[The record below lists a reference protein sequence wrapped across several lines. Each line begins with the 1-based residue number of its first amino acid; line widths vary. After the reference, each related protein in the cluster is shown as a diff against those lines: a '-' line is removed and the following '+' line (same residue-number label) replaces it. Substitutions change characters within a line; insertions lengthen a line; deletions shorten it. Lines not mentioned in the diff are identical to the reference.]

1 MTIKRRSVL
10 QGMAGAALLAP
21 SIATQNVAAQ
31 TPSNPKTMS
40 SDVVHMRT
48 MHDVFGAG
56 AIGKEVIAMLLYPG
70 FTALDLVGPHYFLA
84 CMAGAKVHLVTT
96 EKDLSPV
103 ASDLGLTIV
112 PTMRMADVPATID
125 MLFIPGG
132 TKGTM
137 AIMQRADVMGWVRDR
152 ASRARYVT
160 SVCTGS
166 MVLAHA
172 GLLRGKRATSHWVSR
187 DILSD
192 YGAIPVDSRIVRDG
206 NIITG
211 AGVSAGL
218 DFAIAMVATL
228 RGPAYAQ
235 ALMLQSEYAPEP
247 PMPGGTMATTAP
259 SVSAFMVQ
267 HFGPVQSQFK
277 TLASVGDGT

>member
-1 MTIKRRSVL
+1 MTIERRSVI
-10 QGMAGAALLAP
+10 QGMAGAAIIAP
-21 SIATQNVAAQ
+21 LITTETVAAQ
-31 TPSNPKTMS
+31 TPAKPATMA
-40 SDVVHMRT
+40 SDAGHMRT

-56 AIGKEVIAMLLYPG
+56 AMGAEVIAMLLYPG
-70 FTALDLVGPHYFLA
+70 FTALDLVGPQYFLA

-96 EKDLSPV
+96 EKDLSPLV
-103 ASDLGLTIV
+103 SDLGLAIA
-112 PTMRMADVPATID
+112 PTMRMADVPAKLD

-132 TKGTM
+132 TNGTM
-137 AIMQRADVMGWVRDR
+137 AIMQRADVMDWVRDR
-152 ASRARYVT
+152 AARARYIT

-192 YGAIPVDSRIVRDG
+192 YGAIAVDNRIVRDG

-247 PMPGGTMATTAP
+247 PMAGGTMATTSAP
-259 SVSAFMVQ
+259 VSAFMLQ
-267 HFGPVQSQFK
+267 HFAPVQSQFK
-277 TLASVGDGT
+277 TLARVGGGT